1 MGNPGSI
8 EKVMVFGILVII
20 LGILGIAIWS
30 RGEDPNPPASAFTDN
45 VAGQVPMKPPGPSGS
60 DDPGRGGSGTSGGDE
75 SDNRPFVDG
84 AGAGD
89 SQVPAVDEIDWDE
102 SSKPI
107 DVGSEDPPASPPEPV
122 VAPPVVE
129 EDPPAPTTYTV
140 KSGDTLEKIA
150 RDLLGDRKHVSDIV
164 KANPGL
170 KPEKIFAGQALKLPT
185 IGKSAASE
193 KDTSSSAAPKDPTDA
208 SKSKSGVSKVANTQL
223 THTIQPGDNLV
234 KISKKY
240 YNTGLKVNAI
250 IAANKDVIKDPNNL
264 PVGKT
269 IKLPSP

>member
-45 VAGQVPMKPPGPSGS
+45 VVGQVPMKPPGPSGS
-60 DDPGRGGSGTSGGDE
+60 DDPGRDESGNNGGDE

-84 AGAGD
+84 AGKDD
-89 SQVPAVDEIDWDE
+89 SKVPAVDEIPYDE

-107 DVGSEDPPASPPEPV
+107 DVGLDDPPAPPADPV
-122 VAPPVVE
+122 VTPPVVE

-140 KSGDTLEKIA
+140 KSGDTLERIA
-150 RDLLGDRKHVSDIV
+150 RDLLGDRKYVSDIV

-170 KPEKIFAGQALKLPT
+170 KPEKIFAGQELKLPA
-185 IGKSAASE
+185 IGKSTGTAKNASSEESKNAA
-193 KDTSSSAAPKDPTDA
+193 DA
-208 SKSKSGVSKVANTQL
+208 SKSKAAVSKVTNTQL